1 MKRIAFICL
10 ALALLSGCSK
20 EKIVST
26 SCTFDLKID
35 WVKGTKV
42 QFTVTPG
49 NPDACY
55 CYGVMSADQPQAA
68 WSDTELVEWQ
78 LGWITDIYNS
88 LKGTGEAGSFA
99 DMFCYKGPR
108 TIKQT
113 KLSSGV
119 DFVLLVFQIN
129 PQTKEAI
136 GPLYRLPFST
146 LPVTKEDLF
155 FTIHPEENGFTIIPS
170 DPERTWF
177 WDFETD
183 EKIRDVFSDAYFFY
197 YSVLDLYEEYDFLE
211 NLLYKGPS
219 GLTLPAITSDL
230 PDGVQYTLAMSGCA
244 GGEINSDVY
253 YAKFTI
259 KSGKIT
265 FTDSD
270 VPIQ

>member
-10 ALALLSGCSK
+10 AIALLSGCSK

-88 LKGTGEAGSFA
+88 LKGTGEAGSFT

-119 DFVLLVFQIN
+119 DFVLLVFQVN

-136 GPLYRLPFST
+136 GPLYR
-146 LPVTKEDLF
+146 
-155 FTIHPEENGFTIIPS
+155 
-170 DPERTWF
+170 
-177 WDFETD
+177 
-183 EKIRDVFSDAYFFY
+183 
-197 YSVLDLYEEYDFLE
+197 SVLY
-211 NLLYKGPS
+211 NP
-219 GLTLPAITSDL
+219 P
-230 PDGVQYTLAMSGCA
+230 
-244 GGEINSDVY
+244 GGERLHDHSLRPGAHVVLGFRDRREDPGRVQRRLLLLLQRPG
-253 YAKFTI
+253 
-259 KSGKIT
+259 SLRG
-265 FTDSD
+265 
-270 VPIQ
+270 V